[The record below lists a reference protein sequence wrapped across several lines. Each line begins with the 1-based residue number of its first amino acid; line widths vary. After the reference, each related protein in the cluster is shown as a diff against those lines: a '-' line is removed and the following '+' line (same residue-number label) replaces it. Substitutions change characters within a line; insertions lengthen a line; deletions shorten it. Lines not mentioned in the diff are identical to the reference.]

1 MTGSRALKA
10 LAALILLVVVV
21 FFVFNWYGDYRAAK
35 DGPTTPASTDATGSA
50 GATGTAPAGSNPG
63 TATGTKPVGTV
74 LVLIEGLNFRAE
86 PNKDSKLIRGLKKGE
101 SLTLV
106 RTEADWHLVSDAQ
119 GVQGWISASPQ
130 YTEIKK

>member
-10 LAALILLVVVV
+10 VLALILLLAVA
-21 FFVFNWYGDYRAAK
+21 FFVYNWYGDYRAAK
-35 DGPTTPASTDATGSA
+35 EGPKTPASSEATGSA
-50 GATGTAPAGSNPG
+50 GATGTAPGGSNPG
-63 TATGTKPVGTV
+63 TVSGTKPVGTV

-101 SLTLV
+101 SLTLI